1 MLDNYAKIAETSE
14 AFVLNLDDYSGLDD
28 FEYSKGLLWDFK
40 YYLGSNDVGI
50 SELLDLNKID
60 LDKLIIKDIL
70 NDDFALTVKR
80 IVRKLMEDESLS
92 KL

>member
-50 SELLDLNKID
+50 SALLDLNKID

-70 NDDFALTVKR
+70 NDDFVLTVKQ
-80 IVRKLMEDESLS
+80 IVS
-92 KL
+92 KLIEFDSTTSL